1 MEEKTAI
8 DIVLELVGNGGITA
22 YDAKILLETI
32 NKPPQIVT
40 VPYNTGTITTKP
52 DWTYDPYRT
61 GQPWYTVT
69 SHTSGYSQAE
79 GTTDNQPKTT
89 LSTNGYSQVEGDT
102 TNK

>member
-1 MEEKTAI
+1 MKTPI
-8 DIVLELVGNGGITA
+8 DVVIELLRTGSIPND
-22 YDAKILLETI
+22 DAKILLEAI

-52 DWTYDPYRT
+52 DWTYNPYRP
-61 GQPWYTVT
+61 GQTWCTAT

-89 LSTNGYSQVEGDT
+89 LTTNG
-102 TNK
+102 